1 MKEVYYWSP
10 CLTKVG
16 TYRSTIN
23 SAISLANYSKNR
35 YSVKIINSCG
45 EWSSENEL
53 LKKNN
58 VELINLGFHY
68 FRFLPKT
75 GFLKS
80 RFSYIVIF
88 LLSFVPLLRLLIKKK
103 PSFLIIHLLTF
114 LPLLIN
120 FLKKS
125 ETRIILR
132 ISGFPK
138 LTLIRKIIWK
148 ISSKNIFK
156 VTCPS
161 EDLKKQLI
169 LKRIFMEDEIFFL
182 PDPIIKVSEF
192 KKDFV
197 ESNDLSKRK
206 YFISAGRLT
215 RQKNFNYLINEF
227 NEFTKINFDYDL
239 YIFGEGEDRL
249 KLQKQIDKKK
259 LNNRVFLKDYTKKIN
274 SYMKNA
280 EAFVLSSLWEDPGFV
295 LIEAAMNNL
304 FIISSDCKNGPTEF
318 LNYGEGGIL
327 FKSNKKNALY
337 DAFRNFLE
345 IKSSQIYLSKLKTA
359 KKNCKKYSLL
369 NHHVILTSK
378 ILRS

>member
-23 SAISLANYSKNR
+23 SAISLANYSKNQ

-45 EWSSENEL
+45 EWSSESEL

-58 VELINLGFHY
+58 VELINLGFNY

-75 GFLKS
+75 GYLNS
-80 RFSYIVIF
+80 RFSYTVIF
-88 LLSFVPLLRLLIKKK
+88 ILSFVPLMKLLFKKK
-103 PSFLIIHLLTF
+103 PSFLIIHLLTL
-114 LPLLIN
+114 LPLFIN
-120 FLKKS
+120 FLKKN
-125 ETRIILR
+125 EIKTILR

-138 LTLIRKIIWK
+138 LRLLRKIIWK
-148 ISSKNIFK
+148 ISSKKIFK

-169 LKRIFMEDEIFFL
+169 LKKIFKEDKIFFL

-192 KKDFV
+192 KKDF
-197 ESNDLSKRK
+197 EENNELSRKK

-215 RQKNFNYLINEF
+215 HQKNFSYLINEF
-227 NEFTKINFDYDL
+227 YEFTKINFDYDL
-239 YIFGEGEDRL
+239 YIFGEGEDRQ

-259 LNNRVFLKDYTKKIN
+259 INNRVFLKGYTKKIN
-274 SYMKNA
+274 FYMKNA
-280 EAFVLSSLWEDPGFV
+280 EAFILSSLWEDPGFV

-304 FIISSDCKNGPTEF
+304 FIISSNCKNGPTEF
-318 LNYGEGGIL
+318 LNNGEGGIL
-327 FKSNKKNALY
+327 FKNNKKNALL
-337 DAFRNFLE
+337 DEFKNFLE
-345 IKSSQIYLSKLKTA
+345 IRSSQEYLSKIKVA

-369 NHHVILTSK
+369 NHYIVLISR